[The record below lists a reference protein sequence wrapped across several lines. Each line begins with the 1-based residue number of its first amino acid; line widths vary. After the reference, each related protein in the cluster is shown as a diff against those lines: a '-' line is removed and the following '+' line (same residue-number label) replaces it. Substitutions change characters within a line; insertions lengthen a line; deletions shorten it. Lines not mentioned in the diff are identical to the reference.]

1 MVGSNLQIVFYV
13 RAHISVDTAVQALN
27 SARGQQQL
35 RDSGFTVISVIRS
48 TSTTTTTS
56 VTPTNHGKS
65 ADSGLAIG
73 QLTAIIAACG
83 SMALLVTIAIT
94 LWCYK

>member
-1 MVGSNLQIVFYV
+1 MVGSNLQIVFYF

-35 RDSGFTVISVIRS
+35 RYSGFTVISVIRS
-48 TSTTTTTS
+48 TTITTTS
-56 VTPTNHGKS
+56 AAPTNRERT
-65 ADSGLAIG
+65 ADSGLSTG
-73 QLTAIIAACG
+73 QLAGIIAACG
-83 SMALLVTIAIT
+83 SIALLVIIAIT